1 MTDQSAPIVVSSVN
15 RAQVES
21 ELRKFLLAVTPLVA
35 FIGATGWG
43 QRIGLDAAFNE
54 IVASVGAISFV
65 LTWVWSYIATR
76 RSSKKLKAL
85 ADQVDDSVAVTK

>member
-1 MTDQSAPIVVSSVN
+1 MTDQSAPIVVGSVN

-21 ELRKFLLAVTPLVA
+21 ELRKFLLAATPLVS

-43 QRIGLDAAFNE
+43 QRIGLDEAFNE
-54 IVASVGAISFV
+54 IVASVGVISFV

-76 RSSKKLKAL
+76 RSSKKLVAL
-85 ADQVDDSVAVTK
+85 ADKVDNSVAVTK